1 MALIFFITS
10 LDSDVYI
17 LWKGRWD
24 DLAHP
29 ICHGF
34 FLENRK
40 NRIFA
45 VLLMTMATEIDYS
58 ARAHEVLKQFWGYD
72 RFRPLQEDII
82 LSVLEGRDTL
92 ALLPT
97 GGGKSICFQVPAL
110 VKGGLCV
117 VVSPLIALMKDQV
130 EHLRDR
136 RIKAGAIFSGMRQ
149 SEIQATIDNCLFDP
163 EYRFLYVS
171 PERLQTESFRVNF
184 ARMPV
189 TMIAVDEAHCISQW
203 GYDFRPPYLEIAQ
216 IRKVFPKAPVL
227 ALTATATPEVVKDIQ
242 ARLDFKTENV
252 FQKSFKRGNLTYFVV
267 NEEDKL
273 SRMLRIM
280 DRYPGSGI
288 VYVRNRRR
296 TAETAEFLRNHGV
309 SADHYHAGLD
319 PRERDRKQQRWM
331 KGETRVM
338 VATNA
343 FGMGIDKPDVR
354 FVVHI
359 DLPDTLEA
367 YFQEAGRGG
376 RDEQPAVAI
385 LLYDHNDIAQL
396 KRNFTFTFPE
406 LDRVREVYRELC
418 QGYHIEIGNG
428 QGKVFPFS
436 MEEHA
441 RTVKMNATQYFSALK
456 LLQNIGVILVSEHLR
471 DKSQLQFRLDGD
483 QLLRYQKEKPEFE
496 PLITAILRSYTGVFT
511 QYTDIDEQ
519 ILANRLETTEESV
532 VEQLKTLR
540 GEKILSYQPLSN
552 IPLLVFLKDRID
564 ERYLY
569 FDKKIYDFRKEKAE
583 ERLAAVEN
591 YVKTDNVCRSQLL
604 LQYFGE
610 WDSTPCG
617 GCDVCRRNRIHQV
630 RNRDFERISEEVKAL
645 ERLQKSPKEI
655 LAELSKRYEEPQI
668 VSVMRWLADENFR

>member
-1 MALIFFITS
+1 MN
-10 LDSDVYI
+10 DYI
-17 LWKGRWD
+17 QK
-24 DLAHP
+24 
-29 ICHGF
+29 
-34 FLENRK
+34 
-40 NRIFA
+40 
-45 VLLMTMATEIDYS
+45 S
-58 ARAHEVLKQFWGYD
+58 RAVLKQYWGYD
-72 RFRPLQEDII
+72 NFRPLQEDII

-110 VKGGLCV
+110 VKGGLCIV
-117 VVSPLIALMKDQV
+117 ISPLIALMKDQV

-136 RIKAGAIFSGMRQ
+136 HIKAGAIYSGMRV
-149 SEIQATIDNCLFDP
+149 SEIEATIDNCLFDP

-171 PERLQTESFRVNF
+171 PERLQTESFKVNF
-184 ARMPV
+184 ERMPV
-189 TMIAVDEAHCISQW
+189 SMIAVDEAHCISQW
-203 GYDFRPPYLEIAQ
+203 GYDFRPPYLEIAK
-216 IRKVFPKAPVL
+216 IRKVFPKVPVL

-242 ARLDFKTENV
+242 LRLEFKTENV
-252 FQKSFKRGNLTYFVV
+252 FQKSFKRSNLTYFVV
-267 NEEDKL
+267 NEEDKN

-280 DRYPGSGI
+280 NRYPGSGI
-288 VYVRNRRR
+288 VYVRNRRK
-296 TAETAEFLRNHGV
+296 TAETAEFLRNNGI

-319 PRERDRKQQRWM
+319 PRERDRKQQSWM

-338 VATNA
+338 VSTNA

-367 YFQEAGRGG
+367 YFQEAGRAG
-376 RDEQPAVAI
+376 RDEKAAVAI

-418 QGYHIEIGNG
+418 QSHHIELGTG

-436 MEEHA
+436 MDEHA

-456 LLQNIGVILVSEHLR
+456 LLQNIGVILISEHLR
-471 DKSQLQFRLDGD
+471 EKSQIQFRLNGD
-483 QLLRYQKEKPEFE
+483 QLLKYQKEKPDFE
-496 PLITAILRSYTGVFT
+496 PLITVILRSYSGVFS
-511 QYTDIDEQ
+511 QYTDIDERL
-519 ILANRLETTEESV
+519 IANRLETTEEAV

-540 GEKILSYQPLSN
+540 SEKILSYQPLSN

-564 ERYLY
+564 EKYLY

-591 YVKTDNVCRSQLL
+591 YVKCDNVCRSQLL

-617 GCDVCRRNRIHQV
+617 ECDVCRRNQI
-630 RNRDFERISEEVKAL
+630 ERI
-645 ERLQKSPKEI
+645 RNKSFELISNEIKDLRRQGMTPKEM
-655 LAELSKRYEEPQI
+655 LSELSKRYEEPQI
-668 VSVMRWLADENFR
+668 VAVMRWLADNGQ

>member
-1 MALIFFITS
+1 MMTNE
-10 LDSDVYI
+10 DVFTQ
-17 LWKGRWD
+17 R
-24 DLAHP
+24 
-29 ICHGF
+29 
-34 FLENRK
+34 
-40 NRIFA
+40 
-45 VLLMTMATEIDYS
+45 
-58 ARAHEVLKQFWGYD
+58 ARAVLKQHWGYD
-72 RFRPLQEDII
+72 SFRPLQEDII

-110 VKGGLCV
+110 VMGGLCIV
-117 VVSPLIALMKDQV
+117 ISPLIALMKDQV
-130 EHLRDR
+130 EHLRAR
-136 RIKAGAIFSGMRQ
+136 RIKAGAIYSGMRV

-171 PERLQTESFRVNF
+171 PERLQTESFKANF
-184 ARMPV
+184 GRMPV
-189 TMIAVDEAHCISQW
+189 SMIAVDEAHCISQW

-216 IRKVFPKAPVL
+216 IRKIFPKVPVL

-242 ARLDFKTENV
+242 LRLDFKTENV
-252 FQKSFKRGNLTYFVV
+252 FQKSFKRSNLTYFVV
-267 NEEDKL
+267 NEEDKN

-280 DRYPGSGI
+280 NRYPGSGI
-288 VYVRNRRR
+288 VYVRNRKR
-296 TAETAEFLRNHGV
+296 TAETAEFLRNNGI

-319 PRERDRKQQRWM
+319 PRERDRKQQSWM

-376 RDEQPAVAI
+376 RDEKPAVAI
-385 LLYDHNDIAQL
+385 LLYDNYDIAQL

-418 QGYHIEIGNG
+418 QSHHIELGTG
-428 QGKVFPFS
+428 EGKVFPFS

-441 RTVKMNATQYFSALK
+441 RAVNMNATQYFSALK
-456 LLQNIGVILVSEHLR
+456 LLNNIGVILVSEHLR
-471 DKSQLQFRLDGD
+471 EKSELQFRLNGD
-483 QLLRYQKEKPEFE
+483 QLIKYYQEKKDYE
-496 PLITAILRSYTGVFT
+496 PLITTILRSYSGVFN
-511 QYTDIDEQ
+511 QYTNIDERL
-519 ILANRLETTEESV
+519 LANRLDISENTV
-532 VEQLKTLR
+532 VEQLKQLR
-540 GEKILSYQPLSN
+540 AEKVLSYQPQSN
-552 IPLLVFLKDRID
+552 IPLIVFLKDRID
-564 ERYLY
+564 EKYLY

-591 YVKTDNVCRSQLL
+591 YVKSDNVCRSQLL

-610 WDSTPCG
+610 WDSTPCRE
-617 GCDVCRRNRIHQV
+617 CDVCRRNQIHRV
-630 RNRDFERISEEVKAL
+630 RKTDFELISNEIHI
-645 ERLQKSPKEI
+645 LQQQGKSQKEI
-655 LAELSKRYEEPQI
+655 LAELSKKYEEPQI
-668 VSVMRWLADENFR
+668 VEVMRWLADQKH

>member
-1 MALIFFITS
+1 MNPDFQH
-10 LDSDVYI
+10 
-17 LWKGRWD
+17 
-24 DLAHP
+24 LAR
-29 ICHGF
+29 
-34 FLENRK
+34 E
-40 NRIFA
+40 
-45 VLLMTMATEIDYS
+45 T
-58 ARAHEVLKQFWGYD
+58 LKQHWGYD
-72 RFRPLQEDII
+72 SFRSLQEEII

-110 VKGGLCV
+110 VKGGLCI

-136 RIKAGAIFSGMRQ
+136 NIKAGAIYSGMRV

-171 PERLQTESFRVNF
+171 PERLQTESFKVNF
-184 ARMPV
+184 ERMPV
-189 TMIAVDEAHCISQW
+189 SMIAVDEAHCISQW
-203 GYDFRPPYLEIAQ
+203 GYDFRPPYLEIAK
-216 IRKVFPKAPVL
+216 IRKVFPQVPVL

-242 ARLDFKTENV
+242 LRLEFKTENV
-252 FQKSFKRGNLTYFVV
+252 FQKSFKRANLTYFVV
-267 NEEDKL
+267 NEEDKN
-273 SRMLRIM
+273 SRMLRILN
-280 DRYPGSGI
+280 RYPGSGI
-288 VYVRNRRR
+288 VYVRNRKK
-296 TAETAEFLRNHGV
+296 TADTAEFLRNNGI

-319 PRERDRKQQRWM
+319 PRERDRKQQSWM

-338 VATNA
+338 VSTNA

-354 FVVHI
+354 FVVHL

-367 YFQEAGRGG
+367 YFQEAGRAG

-385 LLYDHNDIAQL
+385 LLYDNYDIAQL

-418 QGYHIEIGNG
+418 QSHHIELGTG
-428 QGKVFPFS
+428 EGKVFPFS

-441 RTVKMNATQYFSALK
+441 RAVQMNATQYFNALK
-456 LLQNIGVILVSEHLR
+456 LLNNIGAILVSEHLR
-471 DKSQLQFRLDGD
+471 EKSELQFKLNGD
-483 QLLRYQKEKPEFE
+483 QLLRYQKENPAYE
-496 PLITAILRSYTGVFT
+496 PLITIILRSYSGIFS
-511 QYTDIDEQ
+511 QFTDIDERL
-519 ILANRLETTEESV
+519 IASRLETTEESV
-532 VEQLKTLR
+532 IEQLKTLR
-540 GEKILSYQPLSN
+540 GEKILSYQPRSN
-552 IPLLVFLKDRID
+552 IPLIVFLRDRID

-591 YVKTDNVCRSQLL
+591 YVKCDNVCRSQLL

-617 GCDVCRRNRIHQV
+617 GCDVCRRNQIQRI
-630 RNRDFERISEEVKAL
+630 RNKSFELISNEIKK
-645 ERLQKSPKEI
+645 LQQQGLTQKEI
-655 LAELSKRYEEPQI
+655 LSEMSKRYEEPQI
-668 VSVMRWLADENFR
+668 VAVMRWLADK